1 MPTRIRIALALA
13 LLLGTSCNTSTQPR
27 PTAQLPLPQTGK
39 TSETASVVAR
49 PTIPPPKFRV
59 YRSKLNEGTS
69 VVVSPNTS
77 DEQLKSLLWLF
88 REKVRSHRFGDI
100 GIAEPT
106 SERWGKKGY
115 LAGTISVYRG
125 EKCAGEN
132 FSDTEGAPCGQGGHD
147 AAVYEWGASNGEF
160 NPDFDDAALESPDGN
175 PTVVFTYRDQWQ
187 LPAELQAGLDAGKKA
202 QEEKDKVQ
210 QLARKMFAE
219 ELQGRLR
226 ASGYDIT
233 VRAGDKLSEELA
245 LDSDIFKDTAT
256 RVEFLSSVLPK
267 WRHDLCATGFRQ
279 VRLIRGGLFSAG
291 DAYSVGCR

>member
-1 MPTRIRIALALA
+1 
-13 LLLGTSCNTSTQPR
+13 
-27 PTAQLPLPQTGK
+27 
-39 TSETASVVAR
+39 
-49 PTIPPPKFRV
+49 
-59 YRSKLNEGTS
+59 LNEGTS